1 MKVLLKR
8 FHLNG
13 HTIGFHRQTQKF
25 ELHTKVYAIRFTEI
39 VHDRSCKS
47 VKQITENGLE
57 RSFVKY
63 LLNSV

>member
-1 MKVLLKR
+1 MVPCEC
-8 FHLNG
+8 N
-13 HTIGFHRQTQKF
+13 
-25 ELHTKVYAIRFTEI
+25 TKGGGGGGNAIRFTEI